1 MALTTPI
8 AFIAFNRPRHTLKTF
23 ESIRA
28 QQPTELFLISDGPRP
43 RHPTDTE
50 NCHHVREILAGVDW
64 PCTVH
69 RNYSDVNMGC
79 KARVISGLNWVFE
92 KVDRAIILE
101 DDCLPNDDFYP
112 FCQELLE
119 RYRDDARVMTI
130 TGNNFQDGQLRGDDS
145 YYFSKYNHIWG
156 WATWRRA
163 WQKNDPT
170 LSFWPT
176 WKISSD
182 WVTHSPDHLERAH
195 WSGIFDQMYR
205 NEIDTWD
212 YPWTANIWYHGGL
225 IATPNVN
232 LVTNIGFGPDGTHT
246 VSYQDEEGIA
256 THSLQWPLHHPHQV
270 SQNTQAD
277 RYVYDHLLGGI
288 YKRFPQALLY
298 LPARIYRKM
307 VRTLKQ
313 ILNARSTGGQ

>member
-1 MALTTPI
+1 MALSTPI
-8 AFIAFNRPRHTLKTF
+8 AFIAFNRPRHTRKTF

-43 RHPTDTE
+43 GHPTDTN
-50 NCHHVREILAGVDW
+50 NCRQVREILAQVDW

-69 RNYSDVNMGC
+69 RNYSEVNMGC
-79 KARVISGLNWVFE
+79 KGRVISGLDWVFE
-92 KVDRAIILE
+92 HVDRAIILE

-119 RYRDDARVMTI
+119 RYCNDARVMTI
-130 TGNNFQDGQLRGDDS
+130 TGNNFQDGQFRGNDS

-182 WVTHSPDHLERAH
+182 WVAHSPDNLERVH

-212 YPWTANIWYHGGL
+212 YPWTANIWHHGGL

-246 VSYQDEEGIA
+246 FSHQDEEGIP
-256 THSLQWPLHHPHQV
+256 TQPLSWPLRHPSV
-270 SQNTQAD
+270 VTQNIVAD

-288 YKRFPQALLY
+288 HKRFPQALWY
-298 LPARIYRKM
+298 LPGRIYKKI
-307 VRTLKQ
+307 VRTLK
-313 ILNARSTGGQ
+313 RT